1 MYKDFH
7 FKWETEQIHLP
18 PLSSETALTKKKN
31 PPETNKQT
39 KTQKKNHKE
48 NPTKKQKTTKKIP
61 LTTKGEKWGR
71 PRAE

>member
-1 MYKDFH
+1 MIIMYKDFH

-39 KTQKKNHKE
+39 KTQKK
-48 NPTKKQKTTKKIP
+48 TTKKTP
-61 LTTKGEKWGR
+61 QKNKKQQKKF
-71 PRAE
+71 P